1 MDVAQAQEFVRRHHH
16 AVLATRRADGGL
28 QQSPVLVGVDDQGR
42 FVVSSRE
49 TAFKT
54 RNLRTDPTAHLCV
67 FTERF
72 FGPWVFVEGNAEVIS
87 LPDAMEPLVDYYR
100 RLSGEHDD
108 WDDYREAMRRD
119 RRVLIRV
126 TAARVGPERQG

>member
-1 MDVAQAQEFVRRHHH
+1 MQVEDARQFVRRHHH
-16 AVLATRRADGGL
+16 AVLATRTPGGGV
-28 QQSPVLVGVDDQGR
+28 QQSPVLVAVDGDGR

-54 RNLRTDPTAHLCV
+54 RNLRANPWAQLCV
-67 FTERF
+67 VTDRF
-72 FGPWVFVEGNAEVIS
+72 FGSWVYVEGDAEVVS
-87 LPDAMEPLVDYYR
+87 LPEAMEPLVDYYR
-100 RLSGEHDD
+100 VLSGEHAD

-126 TAARVGPERQG
+126 TARRAGPDREG

>member
-67 FTERF
+67 FTDSF